1 MKNNVVEYITV
12 QQIAPLSA
20 PDVICEAVLVIASL
34 SVPFVSAHV
43 STAVRG
49 AQCVDTNIYERL
61 AVYSVHWNKTSAQ
74 TVFILYKKKIASFIK
89 PFS

>member
-1 MKNNVVEYITV
+1 MQCRVVQYSEEQCSLICCSATDC
-12 QQIAPLSA
+12 PLSA

-49 AQCVDTNIYERL
+49 AQCVDTNIYEKL
-61 AVYSVHWNKTSAQ
+61 DKYSIHWKKTSAQ
-74 TVFILYKKKIASFIK
+74 RVFISDKFFL
-89 PFS
+89 

>member
-1 MKNNVVEYITV
+1 MKNNVVKYVAV

-43 STAVRG
+43 STAVHG
-49 AQCVDTNIYERL
+49 AQCVDTNI
-61 AVYSVHWNKTSAQ
+61 
-74 TVFILYKKKIASFIK
+74 
-89 PFS
+89 